1 MNDPERILVTVIEAK
16 GSTPREA
23 GAFMLVDETGL
34 EGTIGGGQLEWMA
47 IDKARHLLASGGD
60 RAEMDVPLG
69 PEIGQC
75 CGGRVRLLLERL
87 TPQRRSRLEA
97 RRLAEKAAHPAV
109 FIFGAGHV
117 GLALASALSALPLT
131 VRLIDSRNEADPVL
145 PHEVGFCRTAL
156 PEAEIAALPAGGAA
170 VIVTHDHAQDF
181 LIGRAALAR
190 SDLAYIG
197 MIGSATKRA
206 RFASWLRQE
215 TGAAADLSRLVLPV
229 GGSILRDKR
238 PEVIAAMV
246 TAELLIALLGRSTQG
261 KMPEA

>member
-1 MNDPERILVTVIEAK
+1 MGRILITITEAK

-23 GAFMLVDETGL
+23 GAFMVVDNVSV

-47 IDKARHLLASGGD
+47 IEKARYLLVSGED
-60 RAEMDVPLG
+60 HAEMDVPLG

-75 CGGRVRLLLERL
+75 CGGRVRLALERL
-87 TPQRRSRLEA
+87 TPERQASLEA
-97 RRLAEKAAHPAV
+97 RLAAEAAANPAV

-117 GLALASALSALPLT
+117 GLALALALSPLPLRI
-131 VRLIDSRNEADPVL
+131 RLIDSRNEPDPIL
-145 PHEVGFCRTAL
+145 PPGIAFCRTAL

-190 SDLAYIG
+190 EDLAYIG

-206 RFASWLRQE
+206 RFASWLRE
-215 TGAAADLSRLVLPV
+215 EDRDTVDLDRLILPIGASAV
-229 GGSILRDKR
+229 RDKR
-238 PEVIAAMV
+238 PAVIAALV
-246 TAELLIALLGRSTQG
+246 AAELLQRLLR
-261 KMPEA
+261 